1 MKKFTL
7 TFSLLIIAIAVV
19 AQTPK
24 AFKYQAVARESNGN
38 IIADGEVSFRM
49 SIIQGALPGTV
60 VYSET
65 FGVPTNEFGVVTLDI
80 GKGTVVSGNFAAIN
94 WGITPMY
101 LKTEFDPT
109 GGETYQNMG
118 TSELLSTPFALYDG
132 DWTISGNNMYSSLP
146 GNVGIGTT
154 TPGDKLEISGA
165 ESTAG
170 LRVRYGPTYGGLFGE
185 FKHAGNGGLLI
196 NANAGGGWAD
206 MSFQTDGTTRMFI
219 ESAGNVGIGTT
230 TPDNRLVIKSAG
242 TGDVFKILSNLDS
255 PLVKFRHTGNNS
267 GALYLYDALNVNTVF
282 LYGDGNSHIIS
293 GSLGLGTTSPSS
305 AKLQIE
311 GTTTYEGIIRL
322 NNTGTNGASFFMG
335 STNSDWGGGTNQ
347 NLFVMGHGAP
357 ASAAIDLSINS
368 SGYLGIGTPLPSA
381 GLHLKGSDYPA
392 SFMYLESASGNDAG
406 FRLYEGTTAKWHI
419 FNNSALGGLQIYNT
433 ASQTVFFAN
442 QSGNVGIG
450 TTTPA
455 SRLDVRGNVTIR
467 DNSTG
472 TIAVEL
478 GTGLDYAEGFNVT
491 DKTDIEPGTVL
502 CIDPENPGKLMI
514 SSGAY
519 DSKVAGI
526 VAGANNLGSGISL
539 GTGTHDFNV
548 ALAGRVYCNVDA
560 SEQSIKV
567 GDLLTTSSLP
577 GFAMKVDNKEK
588 AQGAILG
595 KAMESLAKGQKG
607 QILVLVTLQ

>member
-7 TFSLLIIAIAVV
+7 TFSMFLIAIAVL

-38 IIADGEVSFRM
+38 IIANGEVSFRM

-65 FGVPTNEFGVVTLDI
+65 FGVPTNEFGVVTMDI
-80 GKGTVVSGNFAAIN
+80 GKGTVVSGNFAAID

-101 LKTEFDPT
+101 LKTEFDPS

-118 TSELLSTPFALYDG
+118 TSEMLSTPFALYDG
-132 DWTISGNNMYSSLP
+132 DWRISGNNMYSSLP

-154 TPGDKLEISGA
+154 TPGNKLEISGA
-165 ESTAG
+165 ESVAG
-170 LRVRYGPTYGGLFGE
+170 LRVRYGPTYGSLFGE
-185 FKHAGNGGLLI
+185 FKHAGSGGLLI
-196 NANAGGGWAD
+196 NSNAGGGWAD

-230 TPDNRLVIKSAG
+230 TPGSRLVVKSAG
-242 TGDVFKILSNLDS
+242 SSDVFNIISDVDNYLFRL
-255 PLVKFRHTGNNS
+255 RHTSNNS
-267 GALYLYDALNVNTVF
+267 GALYLYDGSVNNNILLN
-282 LYGDGNSHIIS
+282 GGGNSYI
-293 GSLGLGTTSPSS
+293 
-305 AKLQIE
+305 
-311 GTTTYEGIIRL
+311 
-322 NNTGTNGASFFMG
+322 NGG
-335 STNSDWGGGTNQ
+335 N
-347 NLFVMGHGAP
+347 
-357 ASAAIDLSINS
+357 
-368 SGYLGIGTPLPSA
+368 LGIGTTTPDAPLHVEDRIMVGEDPSYPTVYGELLHEGGGTGFIINSNA
-381 GLHLKGSDYPA
+381 GGGSWADLY
-392 SFMYLESASGNDAG
+392 FQTNGTTKMFIESA
-406 FRLYEGTTAKWHI
+406 
-419 FNNSALGGLQIYNT
+419 
-433 ASQTVFFAN
+433 
-442 QSGNVGIG
+442 GNVGIG

-502 CIDPENPGKLMI
+502 CIDPENPGKLKI
-514 SSGAY
+514 SSIAY

-539 GTGTHDFNV
+539 GTGSHDFNV

-560 SEQSIKV
+560 SEQSVEV
-567 GDLLTTSSLP
+567 GDLLTTSSLS
-577 GFAMKVDNKEK
+577 GFAMKVVNREK